1 MKKDSTQLRN
11 SGFLLIAAL
20 IWGTAFVAQAQG
32 GSYVGG
38 FTFTALRNYIA
49 VLFLIPVAFLTDHL
63 RRKKASTKNDKPS
76 SMEARKEEDQILKQH
91 MIGPFTKAELLGGL
105 LAGTALCAASVSQQI
120 GIAYTSVAKAG
131 FLTAVYVILVP
142 LLGIFFGHRIKP
154 YLLVCTGLSLL
165 GMYFLCLFGND
176 ASGFSFG
183 DLLEVL
189 CSVLFAIQILLL
201 DRYSPRC
208 RAVYLSMV
216 EFFVCAVEASFFMI
230 FMEGPAPEDIGHA
243 LPALLYVGIFSSGVA
258 YTLQTIGQKD
268 LNPAI
273 ASLIMCLESVISAV
287 SAWIILGQAMTGV
300 EMFGASLMF
309 AATVIAQIY
318 PSLKKVQN

>member
-49 VLFLIPVAFLTDHL
+49 VLFLIPVTFLTDHL
-63 RRKKASTKNDKPS
+63 RRKKTSIRNGKPS

-243 LPALLYVGIFSSGVA
+243 LPAL
-258 YTLQTIGQKD
+258 
-268 LNPAI
+268 P
-273 ASLIMCLESVISAV
+273 
-287 SAWIILGQAMTGV
+287 
-300 EMFGASLMF
+300 
-309 AATVIAQIY
+309 
-318 PSLKKVQN
+318 